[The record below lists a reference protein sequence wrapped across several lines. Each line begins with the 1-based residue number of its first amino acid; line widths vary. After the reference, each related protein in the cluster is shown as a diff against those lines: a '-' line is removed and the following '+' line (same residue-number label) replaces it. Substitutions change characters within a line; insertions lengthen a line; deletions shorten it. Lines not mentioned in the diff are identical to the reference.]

1 MHDGTH
7 GYDTSTGY
15 THGFYREMAP
25 DWLDLAARAAG
36 QPSPRPAPDARFR
49 YLELGSGQGFGLCL
63 LAAANPQGEFTGVDF
78 IPEQVAHGQKLAEA
92 AGLANIR
99 FVQADFLDLAAAW
112 PADFGS
118 FDYVALHGI
127 YSWVPPQVRAAVVN
141 CIAHATHPG
150 SLAYVSYNTQPGWL
164 ATMPFQH
171 LSHLIKETSGK
182 RGGAVFEESI
192 ALFDRLRAGGA
203 ATFQILPGLQARLD
217 AVKTRSTGYL
227 VQEYLHDH
235 WQPFWHSEVAK
246 ELAGAGLSHVGTA
259 TFAETMLPGILPKPL
274 RETITAQA
282 DARLRQDVQDF
293 TINQSFRRDLF
304 RRGADAPAPQPL
316 GPLRLCLLDP
326 PAQGTTVKVE
336 AAFGEIG
343 LHYQALAGI
352 LAALATGPQSIEQLA
367 ALPGLREQGMANA
380 RQLLL
385 LLLHTGTLAL
395 EASAPGD
402 PATAH
407 RLNAVIAREAAQG
420 APYRHLAAPALGSAI
435 PVAEVELR
443 RFAEAPASL
452 PEAVRA
458 QWRRLG
464 LCA

>member
-1 MHDGTH
+1 MTDRTH
-7 GYDTSTGY
+7 GYDTSVSY

-25 DWLDLAARAAG
+25 GWLDLAARVSG
-36 QPSPRPAPDARFR
+36 QPAPRATSDAPFR

-63 LAAANPQGEFTGVDF
+63 LAAAHPQGEFLGVDF
-78 IPEQVAHGQKLAEA
+78 IPEQIAHAERIAAA
-92 AGLANIR
+92 AGLTNLR

-112 PADFGS
+112 PTDFGS

-127 YSWVPPQVRAAVVN
+127 YSWVPPQVRAAVVA
-141 CIAHATHPG
+141 CIGHATHPG
-150 SLAYVSYNTQPGWL
+150 SLVYVSYNTQPGWL

-182 RGGAVFEESI
+182 TGGAVFEESI
-192 ALFDRLRAGGA
+192 ALLERLRAGGA
-203 ATFQILPGLQARLD
+203 ATFQFLPGLRARLD

-246 ELAGAGLSHVGTA
+246 ELAGAGLAYAGTA
-259 TFAETMLPGILPKPL
+259 TLAETMLPAILPPPL
-274 RETITAQA
+274 RDAITAQA

-304 RRGADAPAPQPL
+304 RRGHDTPAPQPL
-316 GPLRLCLLDP
+316 GALRLRLLSP
-326 PAQGTTVKVE
+326 PARGGTVKVD
-336 AAFGEIG
+336 AAFGEI
-343 LHYQALAGI
+343 ALQYPAFAGV
-352 LAALATGPQSIEQLA
+352 LDALATGPQSIEQLA
-367 ALPGLREQGMANA
+367 ALPGLREQGMANV

-395 EASAPGD
+395 DAGTTD
-402 PATAH
+402 PAPAH

-420 APYRHLAAPALGSAI
+420 APYRHLAAAAIGSAI
-435 PVAEVELR
+435 PASEAELKALHAG
-443 RFAEAPASL
+443 FPAAHW
-452 PEAVRA
+452 PA
-458 QWRRLG
+458 LG
-464 LCA
+464 VV